1 MQSKYK
7 EGSGSWYR
15 HKCNIQPLP
24 GYPWNGIFS
33 SFEELKEY
41 FNKDRL
47 TCLLCGRNYGNL
59 GIHISQGH
67 GTTMDEYRQQ
77 FGIPWT
83 YGLAGKIFRDKS
95 SKHITALRETGK
107 VPYSPS
113 PGHIKKIIKLSQ
125 ERRPLVEASRNDS
138 RHKLLKLHG
147 RKEKWTQED
156 YEEYLRRIASGRTPA
171 EVSHDKD
178 MPRRQT
184 FLKYVAVN
192 EKFKKKYEKIWRN
205 LPYSVQV
212 RASKLDKKFE
222 RDLIKL
228 RRKGNTLLKIAAA
241 LGVTVSA
248 VRQRWHT
255 LKKQGKLTPDDLKL
269 ESKRRTLADYEEYL
283 KRIQSGRS
291 VTAVGN
297 DRDMPTYRSFHYYL
311 KKNATFKKRYEKIRK
326 TLSSMSL

>member
-15 HKCNIQPLP
+15 HKCHIQPLP
-24 GYPWNGIFS
+24 GYPWNGKFS

-47 TCLLCGRNYGNL
+47 TCLLCGRDYGNL

-67 GTTMDEYRQQ
+67 GITMDEYRQQ

-138 RHKLLKLHG
+138 CHKLLKLHG
-147 RKEKWTQED
+147 RKEKWTQD
-156 YEEYLRRIASGRTPA
+156 DFEEYLRRIASGRTPA
-171 EVSHDKD
+171 EVSRDED
-178 MPRRQT
+178 MPHRQT
-184 FLKYVAVN
+184 FFKYVAFN

-212 RASKLDKKFE
+212 RASKLNEKFE

-228 RRKGNTLLKIAAA
+228 RRKGNTLLKIAAI
-241 LGVTVSA
+241 LGVEVSA
-248 VRQRWHT
+248 VRQRWHV
-255 LKKQGKLTPDDLKL
+255 LKKQGKLTPEDLKL
-269 ESKRRTLADYEEYL
+269 ESKRRTPADYEEYL

-297 DRDMPTYRSFHYYL
+297 DRDMPTYRSFHFYL
-311 KKNATFKKRYEKIRK
+311 KKNPAFKKRYEKIRK
-326 TLSSMSL
+326 TSSSVSL

>member
-1 MQSKYK
+1 MQNQYK

-15 HKCNIQPLP
+15 HKCHIHPLP
-24 GYPWNGIFS
+24 GFPWDGKFS
-33 SFEELKEY
+33 SFKELKEY
-41 FNKDRL
+41 FNEDRL

-67 GTTMDEYRQQ
+67 GVTIDEYRQQ

-83 YGLAGKIFRDKS
+83 YGLAGKTFREKL
-95 SKHITALRETGK
+95 SKHITVLRETGK
-107 VPYSPS
+107 VPHSPA

-156 YEEYLRRIASGRTPA
+156 FEEYLRRIASGCTPA
-171 EVSHDKD
+171 EVSRDKD

-184 FLKYVAVN
+184 FLKYIAAN
-192 EKFKKKYEKIWRN
+192 EKFKKKYKKIWRN

-212 RASKLDKKFE
+212 RASKLDEKFE
-222 RDLIKL
+222 RDLIRL

-269 ESKRRTLADYEEYL
+269 ESKTRPHADYEEYL

-297 DRDMPTYRSFHYYL
+297 DHDMPSYQSFHYYL
-311 KKNATFKKRYEKIRK
+311 KKNANFKKRYEKIRK
-326 TLSSMSL
+326 TSFSVSL

>member
-1 MQSKYK
+1 MESKYK

-15 HKCNIQPLP
+15 YKCHVQPLP

-47 TCLLCGRNYGNL
+47 TCLLCGRDYGNL
-59 GIHISQGH
+59 GIHVSQGH
-67 GTTMDEYRQQ
+67 GTTIDEYRQQ

-83 YGLAGKIFRDKS
+83 YGLAGKTFRDKS

-113 PGHIKKIIKLSQ
+113 PGHIKKIIKLSRK
-125 ERRPLVEASRNDS
+125 RRPLVEASRNDS

-156 YEEYLRRIASGRTPA
+156 FEEYLRRIASGRTPA
-171 EVSHDKD
+171 EVSQDKD

-192 EKFKKKYEKIWRN
+192 EKFKKKYKKIWRN

-212 RASKLDKKFE
+212 RASKLNEKFE

-228 RRKGNTLLKIAAA
+228 RRKGNTLLKIAIV

-269 ESKRRTLADYEEYL
+269 ESKIRPQADYEEYL

-291 VTAVGN
+291 VIAVGN
-297 DRDMPTYRSFHYYL
+297 DHDMPSYQSFHYYL
-311 KKNATFKKRYEKIRK
+311 KKNATFKKRYEKTRK
-326 TLSSMSL
+326 TLFPVSL

>member
-15 HKCNIQPLP
+15 HKCHIQPLP

-41 FNKDRL
+41 FREDRL

-83 YGLAGKIFRDKS
+83 YGLAGKTFRDKS

-138 RHKLLKLHG
+138 RYKLLKLHN
-147 RKEKWTQED
+147 RKEKWTQD
-156 YEEYLRRIASGRTPA
+156 DFEEYLRRIASGRTPA
-171 EVSHDKD
+171 EVSRDQD
-178 MPRRQT
+178 MPHRQT

-212 RASKLDKKFE
+212 RASKLDEKFE

-269 ESKRRTLADYEEYL
+269 ESKIRPQTDYEEYL

-297 DRDMPTYRSFHYYL
+297 DHDMPSYQSFHYYL

-326 TLSSMSL
+326 TLPSMSL

>member
-15 HKCNIQPLP
+15 HKCHIKPLP

-41 FNKDRL
+41 FNEDRL
-47 TCLLCGRNYGNL
+47 TCLLCGRDYGNL

-83 YGLAGKIFRDKS
+83 YGLAGKTFRDKS

-113 PGHIKKIIKLSQ
+113 LGHIKKIIKLSQ

-138 RHKLLKLHG
+138 RYKLLKLHN
-147 RKEKWTQED
+147 RKEKWTQD
-156 YEEYLRRIASGRTPA
+156 DFEEYLRRIASGRTPA
-171 EVSHDKD
+171 EVSRDQD

-184 FLKYVAVN
+184 FLKHVAVN
-192 EKFKKKYEKIWRN
+192 EKLKKKYEKIWRN

-212 RASKLDKKFE
+212 RASKLDEKFE
-222 RDLIKL
+222 QDLIKL
-228 RRKGNTLLKIAAA
+228 RRKGNTLLEIAAA

-248 VRQRWHT
+248 TRQRWHT

-269 ESKRRTLADYEEYL
+269 ESKIRPQADYEEYL

-297 DRDMPTYRSFHYYL
+297 DRDMPSYQSFHYYL